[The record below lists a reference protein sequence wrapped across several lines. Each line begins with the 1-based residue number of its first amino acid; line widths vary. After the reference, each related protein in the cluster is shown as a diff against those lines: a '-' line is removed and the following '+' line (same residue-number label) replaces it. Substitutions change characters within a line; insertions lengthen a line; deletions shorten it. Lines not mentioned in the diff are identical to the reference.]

1 MAVKLHH
8 FKHVMSQT
16 AQWSYR
22 FGMNFNIETDRFLL
36 KVCYVVFRS
45 ILILIIVATNCH
57 AWHPLAIKHRNG
69 KPHIYK

>member
-8 FKHVMSQT
+8 FKHNVRCQT
-16 AQWSYR
+16 AQWSYH

-45 ILILIIVATNCH
+45 ILILIIVATN
-57 AWHPLAIKHRNG
+57 
-69 KPHIYK
+69 

>member
-8 FKHVMSQT
+8 FKHNVMCQT
-16 AQWSYR
+16 AQWSYH

-45 ILILIIVATNCH
+45 ILILIIVATN
-57 AWHPLAIKHRNG
+57 
-69 KPHIYK
+69 